1 MASDSLSIRDVSK
14 RAPDLTGDTVKFD
27 FLAPRV
33 LKN

>member
-1 MASDSLSIRDVSK
+1 MASDSLSIRDVGK

-27 FLAPRV
+27 FLPSRV